1 MKSKQVPTT
10 RESFT
15 QNRQKKENDNNPAK
29 GSFVKTLANSNFACY

>member
-15 QNRQKKENDNNPAK
+15 QKKENDNNPAK
-29 GSFVKTLANSNFACY
+29 GSFVKTLANSNFDCY